1 MLIKAT
7 GIVGAQNQFYIIYL
21 TKILKGRVKFIYS
34 APDRLE
40 TKKFKENVLNNSVAK
55 IRNNWTETVNNTKSV
70 CSGAKCQRKT
80 FFFLDTS
87 ISRPTPMPHYHLRPV
102 GPTPE
107 PARCHFKQLPL
118 ATLCGLV
125 TFGPDLTNLQ

>member
-55 IRNNWTETVNNTKSV
+55 IRNNWTETVSNTKSV

-87 ISRPTPMPHYHLRPV
+87 ISRPTPMLC
-102 GPTPE
+102 PTITS
-107 PARCHFKQLPL
+107 ARL
-118 ATLCGLV
+118 AR
-125 TFGPDLTNLQ
+125 LQSRHAATSNSFP